1 MRRPEL
7 RRLEYAEHKRM
18 ASDASYN
25 SLIRFF
31 QRIAGYID
39 RGGIWAPLPPR
50 SASDN
55 ELLRLARRLRNRE
68 VSLSFPMDPDVA
80 ALLIEKGV
88 EERLIVKETVADIRG
103 DWAQHVEFQ
112 EKEAEETRQ
121 RDLHAFHEAKRLAR
135 EQGPDSPAAEQ
146 FRILQQTRREAE
158 GGRR

>member
-1 MRRPEL
+1 MRPVL
-7 RRLEYAEHKRM
+7 KRLNDPEHKRM
-18 ASDASYN
+18 ASDATYAT
-25 SLIRFF
+25 LIRFF
-31 QRIAGYID
+31 ERVAGYVSN
-39 RGGIWAPLPPR
+39 GGIWAPLPPR

-55 ELLRLARRLRNRE
+55 ELLRLARRLRSRE

-112 EKEAEETRQ
+112 EKEAKETRE
-121 RDLHAFHEAKRLAR
+121 RDLNAFHEAKRLAR
-135 EQGPDSPAAEQ
+135 EQGPDSAAAEQ
-146 FRILQQTRREAE
+146 FRIIQQTRREAE